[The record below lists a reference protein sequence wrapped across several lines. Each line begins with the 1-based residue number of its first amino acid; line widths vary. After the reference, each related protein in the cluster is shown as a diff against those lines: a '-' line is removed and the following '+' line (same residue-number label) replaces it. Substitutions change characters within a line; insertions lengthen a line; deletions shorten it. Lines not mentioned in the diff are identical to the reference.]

1 MTDIRLDRRAM
12 LAGLA
17 TAAAAV
23 PALAQATRTLPP
35 LPAGAAL
42 ATDAGYWSA
51 VRGLY
56 SVSPSIINL
65 ENGYWGIMAEP
76 VRRTFIAATDMVNRE
91 NSVYARTGFGKDME
105 AARVKLAAA
114 VGADPAAIAFT
125 RGATE
130 ALQLLISN
138 YNRLK
143 PGDQVLYA
151 DLDYDSMQYAMAWL
165 KDRRGVEAVKFA
177 IPEPGTRAAVLATY
191 EKILADNPRAR
202 LQLLTHVSH
211 RTGLV
216 IPVAEISALAKA
228 RGVDVIVIVPFNATV
243 LTNTIKEAKKA
254 GIKVLSYDRLILNA
268 DVDAY
273 ISFDNEKVGE
283 MQAEGILKV
292 KNKGNFFLL
301 GSSPTDNNAK
311 MFREGQMKALK
322 PYIDKGDIKIVGQ
335 QWVKEWNPTEALSI
349 VENALTANN
358 NKIDAI
364 VASNDGTAGGA
375 IQALAAQKLA
385 GKVPVS
391 GQDADLAAVK
401 RVVAGTQTMTVYKP
415 LKQIATEAANLS
427 VQLARNEKPTYNAQY
442 DNGFKKVDS
451 LLLKPIL
458 LTKENVKVLV
468 DDGFYTQAQIDG
480 R

>member
-1 MTDIRLDRRAM
+1 MKAM
-12 LAGLA
+12 LKKTVLALMTVTTLSMVAGSAMADAKNPKIGFSIDDLRVERWA
-17 TAAAAV
+17 RDRDFFTAAAEK
-23 PALAQATRTLPP
+23 L
-35 LPAGAAL
+35 GAKVFVQSA
-42 ATDAGYWSA
+42 DASEQ
-51 VRGLY
+51 RQI
-56 SVSPSIINL
+56 SQI
-65 ENGYWGIMAEP
+65 EN
-76 VRRTFIAATDMVNRE
+76 
-91 NSVYARTGFGKDME
+91 
-105 AARVKLAAA
+105 
-114 VGADPAAIAFT
+114 
-125 RGATE
+125 
-130 ALQLLISN
+130 LIS
-138 YNRLK
+138 
-143 PGDQVLYA
+143 
-151 DLDYDSMQYAMAWL
+151 
-165 KDRRGVEAVKFA
+165 
-177 IPEPGTRAAVLATY
+177 
-191 EKILADNPRAR
+191 
-202 LQLLTHVSH
+202 
-211 RTGLV
+211 
-216 IPVAEISALAKA
+216 

-301 GSSPTDNNAK
+301 GGSPTDNNAQ